1 MTLISFLIIDD
12 VIIAEWEQN
21 EPSLLRESL
30 SKILERI
37 WDKKSYCTNGKC
49 KVKGKYWEQNIDHFI
64 EYRKAK
70 LEHICP
76 YQILEKIDMY
86 SIMNY
91 IIDLIDDGFITK
103 DDLYFNLKIY

>member
-1 MTLISFLIIDD
+1 MMLLQ
-12 VIIAEWEQN
+12 QN
-21 EPSLLRESL
+21 GSRMIHHCHANHYQ
-30 SKILERI
+30 KILERI
-37 WDKKSYCTNGKC
+37 WDKKSYCTNGKG
-49 KVKGKYWEQNIDHFI
+49 KVKEKYQELHIDHFI
-64 EYRKAK
+64 KYHKAK

-103 DDLYFNLKIY
+103 DEFIF

>member
-1 MTLISFLIIDD
+1 MTLISFLTIDD

-21 EPSLLRESL
+21 DPSLSRESL

-37 WDKKSYCTNGKC
+37 WDKKSYCTNGKG
-49 KVKGKYWEQNIDHFI
+49 KVKEKYWEQNIDRFI

-70 LEHICP
+70 LEHICTC
-76 YQILEKIDMY
+76 QILEKIDMY

-91 IIDLIDDGFITK
+91 IIDLINDGFITK
-103 DDLYFNLKIY
+103 DEFIF

>member
-1 MTLISFLIIDD
+1 MTIDD

-21 EPSLLRESL
+21 KPSLLRESL
-30 SKILERI
+30 SKILECI
-37 WDKKSYCTNGKC
+37 WDKKSYCTNGKG
-49 KVKGKYWEQNIDHFI
+49 KVKEKYWEQNIDRFI

-76 YQILEKIDMY
+76 CQILEKIDMY

-103 DDLYFNLKIY
+103 DEFIF